1 MKSISLLC
9 FFSLTSCASFDRFF
23 KPKEELV
30 IEDGCAIVVP
40 KKLRVCETSD
50 SISVERGKKSVTWS
64 RGAFIELLSQ
74 KIEMGLKKSGIQ
86 LADSHK
92 YRLAVF
98 SEALMTE
105 RILWNVQ
112 VESEDSTYG
121 FSFPESPSHW
131 GDAKPL
137 WVKSKRGDDAS
148 KFTGSLLLQW
158 DSNPQG
164 MPKELFRDLF
174 PEYKIL
180 TSQGLVWKLG
190 IPLQE
195 WKGFQ
200 EKVASDPW
208 ISKGIKAMR
217 VIPYSA
223 TLGREREITNWTWQ
237 GGVLR

>member
-1 MKSISLLC
+1 MKSLSILCLL
-9 FFSLTSCASFDRFF
+9 SLTSCASFDSFF
-23 KPKEELV
+23 KPKEQLAV
-30 IEDGCAIVVP
+30 EDGCAIVVP
-40 KKLRVCETSD
+40 KKLKVCETPE
-50 SISVERGKKSVTWS
+50 SISVERGLKSVTWN
-64 RGAFIELLSQ
+64 RGAFIELISQ
-74 KIEMGLKKSGIQ
+74 KIELGLKKSGIQ
-86 LADSHK
+86 LADAHN

-112 VESEDSTYG
+112 VENEDSIFG
-121 FSFPESPSHW
+121 FSFSESPSSW
-131 GDAKPL
+131 GEAKPL
-137 WVKSKRGDDAS
+137 WVKSKAGDDSS

-158 DSNPQG
+158 DSNPKG
-164 MPKELFRDLF
+164 MPKELFQELF
-174 PEYKIL
+174 PEYKVIM
-180 TSQGLVWKLG
+180 SQGLVWKLG

-223 TLGREREITNWTWQ
+223 ALGREREITNWTWQ